1 MVCFVCPFKLGQCIA
16 FSNYRYASFFLLQCH
31 ENVMSHGT
39 HAIFRMRSS
48 SHKSAS
54 TFKKII
60 FKNHCQDIFIYLF
73 IFNESG
79 FETCRKRGRGADRLN
94 SSFQSG
100 GQGMLWHCTVCD
112 GRGFPFRQH

>member
-1 MVCFVCPFKLGQCIA
+1 MLKPEHEIWCVLCVPLNWVSVLLFLITDM
-16 FSNYRYASFFLLQCH
+16 RLFFLLQCH

-94 SSFQSG
+94 SSFPKRRPG
-100 GQGMLWHCTVCD
+100 YAVALYGL
-112 GRGFPFRQH
+112 